1 MILRPLAAAALAASA
16 LASAAPVMGQ
26 GDSVDYFT
34 RSHAAAL
41 PQLLSAD
48 ERGYY
53 ASLFAAIEARNWDRV
68 EVMLA
73 GRSEGPL
80 HGAALAAY
88 YLHPESPR
96 IELPRIE
103 AWLARYAQLPQAE
116 AMVRLGQTRGLE
128 NPPRLPG
135 ARDLVRQPGSSKRI
149 RPGTINDG
157 TMPASVRAAIL
168 EHITNDDPD
177 GARLLLDG
185 VDATLSPQARAEWR
199 YRVAWSYY
207 IENQDAQAWA
217 LADTVR
223 DNGSGPWVAEGD
235 WAAGL
240 AAWRLG
246 DCDKAAEAFQRSAAV
261 STNPNLTAAAHYWA
275 SRALIRCRFP
285 EKSDEQLRG
294 AARFPETLYGMLAH
308 EQLGRE
314 LPETHAQPD
323 LTEADWRRL
332 RDEDAVQQAVMLA
345 EIGRRDEAADD
356 LVWLVRTGDPDDY
369 PALSRLARALGLT
382 GAQTFMAYNAPRGEG
397 AHPSLRYPV
406 TFRTPVG
413 GWRVDPALAFAHA
426 LQESNFRE
434 RAVSPA
440 GAIGLMQIMPI
451 TQREYAASINMSS
464 NADLKDPAV
473 NLAFGQRT
481 LESLS
486 TAGYTQGRLPK
497 IMAAYNAGPSP
508 VARWESEIRDAGD
521 PLLYMESIPYW
532 ETRGYVAV
540 VMRNYWMYLRQAD
553 APAPSRIDLAENDWP
568 QFPKVR

>member
-16 LASAAPVMGQ
+16 LASAAPVTGQ
-26 GDSVDYFT
+26 GNSVDYFT

-246 DCDKAAEAFQRSAAV
+246 DCDKAAEAFQRSAAA

-434 RAVSPA
+434 RVVSPA

-486 TAGYTQGRLPK
+486 TASYTQGRLPK

>member
-26 GDSVDYFT
+26 SDSVDYFT

-434 RAVSPA
+434 RVVSPA